1 MNRRKYG
8 INLDDGVALETKEE
22 LDKLFVD
29 IRPETFQEISAWLN
43 ASEQDAVLF
52 AGQIGTGKTTLLN
65 RVIFDFAS
73 GHSDEVIIR
82 IHFDTGYSI
91 STDGGFVLLLFGNIL
106 QKCLNANLEITDCGL
121 IIDDFSELGCSNWN
135 SVAEK
140 LTNRPKS
147 LADSDRITVFSTRIT
162 QNANHF
168 RNACRFLLN
177 RLKSKLNKN
186 PILIAEGID
195 KFEPHTSDYS
205 ALLETLHFLSEF
217 KTLFEVNAVHFF
229 YDADFKVGIKRI
241 FLTSVPEE
249 KLVLM
254 LSKRLGVY
262 AEQYKEAFDNIVK
275 LSGGNLRQALRLL
288 GGYYF
293 FRSVHKSNEEAIAN
307 ACYRVLVDMLSG
319 SKDMAFEFLEPF
331 YRDGYIEDGIMS
343 NRRSNA
349 QITELI
355 YRNLIFLTSLPTN
368 KMISRWPLLV
378 NPLLKLTM
386 ENIVKST
393 PESIE
398 NKIFS
403 TIASAQAFNPTGLNA
418 LTDEKGEPDWKSS
431 WKYLMSV
438 REYPLSIQQLL
449 EEIASGLFGNE
460 RQDRIVIAFQSH
472 DITKVL
478 RDLLVG
484 KANTY
489 GVFDCHEIIADGGE
503 GKNPVLNLIRET
515 DEPDNDSTIYSV
527 DMTGDW
533 TENQLRELDHRRDLF
548 AQLQM
553 LWWIPTEKLEIY
565 KAQWPQLRQLFRF
578 YRLEKDILSGL
589 IADEIK
595 NDMEIIQEISSDN
608 DNALNQLKKVL
619 EYIQENEA
627 AHG

>member
-29 IRPETFQEISAWLN
+29 IRPEMFQEIFAWLN

-65 RVIFDFAS
+65 KIIFDFFS

-82 IHFDTGYSI
+82 IPFDTGYSI
-91 STDGGFVLLLFGNIL
+91 STEGGFVLLLFGNIL
-106 QKCLNANLEITDCGL
+106 QACLDTGIEITDCGL
-121 IIDDFSELGCSNWN
+121 IIDDFSELGCLDWKSI
-135 SVAEK
+135 AEI
-140 LTNRPKS
+140 LTNRPRS
-147 LADSDRITVFSTRIT
+147 LADSDRITIFSARIT
-162 QNANHF
+162 QNTNHF
-168 RNACRFLLN
+168 RNVCRSLLD
-177 RLKSKLNKN
+177 RLKVKLNKN
-186 PILIAEGID
+186 PIIIAEGID

-205 ALLETLHFLSEF
+205 ALLEILHFLSMF

-229 YDADFKVGIKRI
+229 YDTDFQIGIKKI
-241 FLTSVPEE
+241 FLASAPEE
-249 KLVLM
+249 KLTQM

-262 AEQYKEAFDNIVK
+262 AEQYREGFDSIIK

-288 GGYYF
+288 NGYCF
-293 FRSVHKSNEEAIAN
+293 FRSIQKNNNEAVVRM
-307 ACYRVLVDMLSG
+307 CRRVLVDMLSG
-319 SKDMAFEFLEPF
+319 SKNMAFDFLKLLS
-331 YRDGYIEDGIMS
+331 RDGYIEEGIIS
-343 NRRSNA
+343 NHRSNA
-349 QITELI
+349 QVAELI

-368 KMISRWPLLV
+368 QLISRWPLLL
-378 NPLLKLTM
+378 NPLLRPTM
-386 ENIVKST
+386 ENIVKFT

-403 TIASAQAFNPTGLNA
+403 KIASAQEFNPMGLNA
-418 LTDEKGEPDWKSS
+418 LTDEKGEPDWESS
-431 WKYLMSV
+431 WQHLMST
-438 REYPLSIQQLL
+438 REYPLKIQQLL

-472 DITKVL
+472 DIIKVL
-478 RDLLVG
+478 RNFLVG

-489 GVFDCHEIIADGGE
+489 GFHDCCEIIANGGE
-503 GKNPVLNLIRET
+503 GKNPVLNLITEIV
-515 DEPDNDSTIYSV
+515 EPDKDSIIYSV

-553 LWWIPTEKLEIY
+553 LWWIPAEKLEIY

-578 YRLEKDILSGL
+578 YRLEKDLLSGL
-589 IADEIK
+589 TVDEIE
-595 NDMEIIQEISSDN
+595 NDIEIIQEIAPDN
-608 DNALNQLKKVL
+608 DNVLNQLKTVL
-619 EYIQENEA
+619 KYIQQSEA